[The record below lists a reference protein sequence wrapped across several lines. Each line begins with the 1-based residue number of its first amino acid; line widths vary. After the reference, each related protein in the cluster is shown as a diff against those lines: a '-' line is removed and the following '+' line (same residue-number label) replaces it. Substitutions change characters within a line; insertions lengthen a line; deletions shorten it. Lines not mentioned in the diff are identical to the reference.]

1 VILGNPTAID
11 AGIANVRDEVLP
23 ALNQIDGFVG
33 LSMMVDRNS
42 GRCIAT
48 SAWQDEETMRSS
60 ANQVQPVRNRVAEIL
75 GGSPDIAEWEVAV
88 MHREHPTHDG
98 AWVRSTWV
106 HTDPENVERAVDVFR
121 DEAMPQAEVMEGF
134 CSASLLINRGTGQ
147 AVASASYESRAALDA
162 SREAMNRI
170 RAERTKEAHVTV
182 DEVAEFELVQA
193 HLRVPELA

>member
-1 VILGNPTAID
+1 LTVYARSTAILGNPTAID
-11 AGIANVRDEVLP
+11 ASIANVRDEVLP

-33 LSMMVDRNS
+33 LSMMVDRDS

-75 GGSPDIAEWEVAV
+75 GGTPDVAEWEVAV
-88 MHREHPTHDG
+88 MHRDHPTHDG

-121 DEAMPQAEVMEGF
+121 EEAMPQAEMMEGF
-134 CSASLLINRGTGQ
+134 CSASLLINRGTGH
-147 AVASASYESRAALDA
+147 AVSLDA

-170 RAERTKEAHVTV
+170 RSERTKEANVAV

-193 HLRVPELA
+193 HLRVPEMA

>member
-1 VILGNPTAID
+1 
-11 AGIANVRDEVLP
+11 
-23 ALNQIDGFVG
+23 
-33 LSMMVDRNS
+33 
-42 GRCIAT
+42 
-48 SAWQDEETMRSS
+48 MRSS

-75 GGSPDIAEWEVAV
+75 GGTPDVAEWEVAV
-88 MHREHPTHDG
+88 MHRDHPTHDG

-121 DEAMPQAEVMEGF
+121 EEAMPQAEMMEGF
-134 CSASLLINRGTGQ
+134 CSASLLINRGTGH
-147 AVASASYESRAALDA
+147 AVSSASYESRAALDA

-170 RAERTKEAHVTV
+170 RSERTKEANVAV